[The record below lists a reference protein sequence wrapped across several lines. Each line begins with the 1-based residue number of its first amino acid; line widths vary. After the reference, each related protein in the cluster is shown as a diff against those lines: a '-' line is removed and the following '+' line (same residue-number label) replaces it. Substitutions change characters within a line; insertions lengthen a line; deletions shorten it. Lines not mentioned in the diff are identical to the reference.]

1 MKAGK
6 MKIAI
11 VGSGIAGNVAAYHL
25 NKEHDITLFEQNSHI
40 GGHTH
45 THTID
50 DAVSELKPAES
61 NRDELNGDKLNIDTG
76 FIVLN
81 DRTYPNFINLLEE
94 LDVDIQK
101 TEMSFSVKCEQSSLE
116 YNGNNLNTL
125 FAQRSNLLRPK
136 FYKMIADILRFNR
149 EATASI
155 NNSHKDQ
162 DINSISL
169 GDFLHNNNYSE
180 IFVNKYIVPMGAAIW
195 STKPEDMFSFPAR
208 LFFNFFL
215 NHGLL
220 SVNNRPQ
227 WYVIKGGSNCYVK
240 KLIRGFEDKIRTD
253 CPVEK
258 IDRFENHVEIH
269 TQKHGIEKFDYV
281 FIASH
286 SDQALN
292 MLQHPSEIE
301 RATLAA
307 IQYQKNE
314 AVLHTDD
321 SLLPVRRKAW
331 ASWNYH
337 IPKDTRSNV
346 ALTYNMN
353 ILQGLKTDNTYCV
366 TLNYTDQIDKKKI
379 IKTIDYHHPIFTP
392 ESIIAQENHRLINGT
407 NRTYYCGAYWRNG
420 FHEDG
425 VVSAINALS
434 HFKQD
439 ISHEEKLSL
448 RWAS

>member
-1 MKAGK
+1 

-11 VGSGIAGNVAAYHL
+11 IGSGIAGNVAAYHL

-45 THTID
+45 THSIADT
-50 DAVSELKPAES
+50 EGE
-61 NRDELNGDKLNIDTG
+61 LNIDTG

-81 DRTYPNFINLLEE
+81 DRTYPNFISLLEE
-94 LDVDIQK
+94 LDVDIEK
-101 TEMSFSVKCEQSSLE
+101 TEMSFSVKCENTGLE

-125 FAQRSNLLRPK
+125 FAQRSNLFRPV
-136 FYKMIADILRFNR
+136 FYKMISDILRFNR
-149 EATASI
+149 EATESI
-155 NNSHKDQ
+155 SNTHSEQ
-162 DINSISL
+162 SL
-169 GDFLHNNNYSE
+169 GDFLHSGKYSE
-180 IFVNKYIVPMGAAIW
+180 IFINKYIVPMGAAIW

-220 SVNNRPQ
+220 SVNDRPQ
-227 WYVIKGGSNCYVK
+227 WYVVKGGSNSYVK
-240 KLIRGFEDKIRTD
+240 ELISGFADRIRTD
-253 CPVEK
+253 CPVEN
-258 IDRFENHVEIH
+258 IIRHDDHVEIH
-269 TQKHGIEKFDYV
+269 TQSHGVERFDYV

-286 SDQALN
+286 SDQALK
-292 MLQHPSEIE
+292 MLQHPSAQENS
-301 RATLAA
+301 TLSA

-314 AVLHTDD
+314 AVLHTDR
-321 SLLPVRRKAW
+321 SLLPLRKNAW

-337 IPKDTRSNV
+337 IPKNTRSNV

-353 ILQGLKTDNTYCV
+353 ILQGLQTDNTYCV
-366 TLNYTDQIDKKKI
+366 TLNYTDQIDEGKI
-379 IKTIDYHHPIFTP
+379 LKTIEYHHPVFTP
-392 ESIIAQENHRLINGT
+392 EGIIAQDEHRLINGT
-407 NRTYYCGAYWRNG
+407 GRTYYCGAYWRNG

-425 VVSAINALS
+425 VVSALTALS

-439 ISHEEKLSL
+439 ISNEQKLSL

>member
-1 MKAGK
+1 

-45 THTID
+45 THTIED
-50 DAVSELKPAES
+50 DSTDS
-61 NRDELNGDKLNIDTG
+61 NRSELNIDTG

-81 DRTYPNFINLLEE
+81 DRTYPKFISLLKE

-101 TEMSFSVKCEQSSLE
+101 TEMSFSVKCEQSLLE
-116 YNGNNLNTL
+116 YNGNNLDTL
-125 FAQRSNLLRPK
+125 FAQRSNLLRPG

-149 EATASI
+149 EATESI
-155 NNSHKDQ
+155 NNSHNDQ
-162 DINSISL
+162 SL
-169 GDFLHNNNYSE
+169 GDFLLNNNYSE
-180 IFVNKYIVPMGAAIW
+180 IFINKYIVPMGAAIW

-208 LFFNFFL
+208 SFFKFFL

-220 SVNNRPQ
+220 SVNDRPQ
-227 WYVIKGGSNCYVK
+227 WYVIKGGSNRYVK
-240 KLIRGFEDKIRTD
+240 KLISGFEDKIRTN

-258 IDRFENHVEIH
+258 IVRYDDHVEIH
-269 TQKHGIEKFDYV
+269 TQKQGIEIFDYV

-286 SDQALN
+286 SDQALS

-301 RATLAA
+301 RATLTA

-321 SLLPVRRKAW
+321 SLLPIRRKAW

-353 ILQGLKTDNTYCV
+353 ILQGLKTDTTYCV
-366 TLNYTDQIDKKKI
+366 TLNYTDKIDKKKI
-379 IKTIDYHHPIFTP
+379 IKTINYDHPIFTA

-407 NRTYYCGAYWRNG
+407 SRTYYCGAYWRNG

>member
-1 MKAGK
+1 

-11 VGSGIAGNVAAYHL
+11 IGSGIAGNVAAYHL

-50 DAVSELKPAES
+50 DARSE
-61 NRDELNGDKLNIDTG
+61 LNIDTG

-81 DRTYPNFINLLEE
+81 DRTYPNFISLLEE

-101 TEMSFSVKCEQSSLE
+101 TEMSFSVKCENSGLE
-116 YNGNNLNTL
+116 YNGDNLDTL
-125 FAQRSNLLRPK
+125 FAQRSNLFRPG
-136 FYKMIADILRFNR
+136 FYRMISDILRFNR
-149 EATASI
+149 QATEFI
-155 NNSHKDQ
+155 NNIYSDQ
-162 DINSISL
+162 SL

-180 IFVNKYIVPMGAAIW
+180 IFINKYIVPMGAAIW
-195 STKPEDMFSFPAR
+195 STNPEDMFSFPAR
-208 LFFNFFL
+208 FFFKFFL

-220 SVNNRPQ
+220 SVNDRPQ
-227 WYVIKGGSNCYVK
+227 WYVIRGGSNSYVK
-240 KLIRGFEDKIRTD
+240 KLIRGFEDTIRTN
-253 CPVEK
+253 CPVVK
-258 IDRFENHVEIH
+258 IVRYQDHVAIH
-269 TQKHGIEKFDYV
+269 TQSHGVERFDYV

-292 MLQHPSEIE
+292 MVQQPSTQE
-301 RATLAA
+301 RATLSA

-314 AVLHTDD
+314 AVLHTDRT
-321 SLLPVRRKAW
+321 LLPIREKAW

-337 IPKDTRSNV
+337 IPKDARSSV

-353 ILQGLKTDNTYCV
+353 ILQGINSDNTYCV
-366 TLNYTDQIDKKKI
+366 TLNYSDQIDKKKI
-379 IKTIDYHHPIFTP
+379 LKTIEYHHPIFTT
-392 ESIIAQENHRLINGT
+392 ESIIAQQNHRLINGT
-407 NRTYYCGAYWRNG
+407 SRTYYCGAYWRNG

-439 ISHEEKLSL
+439 ISHEQKLSL

>member
-1 MKAGK
+1 

-11 VGSGIAGNVAAYHL
+11 IGSGIAGNVAAYHL

-45 THTID
+45 SHIID
-50 DAVSELKPAES
+50 DVK
-61 NRDELNGDKLNIDTG
+61 GKLNIDTG

-81 DRTYPNFINLLEE
+81 DRSYPNFISLLEE
-94 LDVDIQK
+94 LEVDIQK
-101 TEMSFSVKCEQSSLE
+101 TEMSFSVKCEHSGLE
-116 YNGNNLNTL
+116 YNGNNLDTL
-125 FAQRSNLLRPK
+125 FAQRSNLFRPG
-136 FYKMIADILRFNR
+136 FYRMISDILRFNR
-149 EATASI
+149 EATEAI
-155 NNSHKDQ
+155 NNIYS
-162 DINSISL
+162 NLCL

-180 IFVNKYIVPMGAAIW
+180 IFINKYIVPMGAAIW
-195 STKPEDMFSFPAR
+195 STNPDDMFSFPAR
-208 LFFNFFL
+208 FFFKFFF

-220 SVNNRPQ
+220 SVNDRPQ
-227 WYVIKGGSNCYVK
+227 WYVIKGGSNSYVK
-240 KLIRGFEDKIRTD
+240 KLIMGFEDKIRTD
-253 CPVEK
+253 CPVDK
-258 IDRFENHVEIH
+258 IVRHDDYVEIQ
-269 TQKHGIEKFDYV
+269 TQRHGVEIFDYV

-286 SDQALN
+286 SDQALS
-292 MLQHPSEIE
+292 MLQQPTAQE
-301 RATLAA
+301 RETLSA

-314 AVLHTDD
+314 AVLHTDR
-321 SLLPVRRKAW
+321 SLLPIRKKAW

-337 IPKDTRSNV
+337 IPRDTRTNV

-353 ILQGLKTDNTYCV
+353 ILQGISSDNTYCV
-366 TLNYTDQIDKKKI
+366 TLNYSDQIDKKKI
-379 IKTIDYHHPIFTP
+379 IKTIEYHHPVFTP
-392 ESIIAQENHRLINGT
+392 ESIIAQENHRLINAT
-407 NRTYYCGAYWRNG
+407 SRTYYCGAYWRNG

>member
-1 MKAGK
+1 

-11 VGSGIAGNVAAYHL
+11 IGSGIAGNVAAYHL
-25 NKEHDITLFEQNSHI
+25 NKDHDITLFEQNSHI

-45 THTID
+45 THSID
-50 DAVSELKPAES
+50 DATGNLS
-61 NRDELNGDKLNIDTG
+61 IDTG

-81 DRTYPNFINLLEE
+81 DRTYPNFIKLLEE

-101 TEMSFSVKCEQSSLE
+101 TEMSFSVKCENTGLE

-125 FAQRSNLLRPK
+125 FAQRSNLFSPV
-136 FYKMIADILRFNR
+136 FYRMISDILRFNR
-149 EATASI
+149 EATEAI
-155 NNSHKDQ
+155 NDIHSDQ
-162 DINSISL
+162 SL
-169 GDFLHNNNYSE
+169 GDFLHNGKYSE
-180 IFVNKYIVPMGAAIW
+180 IFINKYIVPMGAAIW
-195 STKPEDMFSFPAR
+195 STNPQDMFSFPAR
-208 LFFNFFL
+208 FFFRFFL

-220 SVNNRPQ
+220 SVNDRPQ
-227 WYVIKGGSNCYVK
+227 WYVIKGGSNSYVK
-240 KLIRGFEDKIRTD
+240 KLISGFEDRIRTD

-258 IDRFENHVEIH
+258 IVRHDDHVEIH
-269 TQKHGIEKFDYV
+269 TQSHGVERFDYV

-292 MLQHPSEIE
+292 MLQHPSTLERDTLSAIE
-301 RATLAA
+301 
-307 IQYQKNE
+307 YQENE
-314 AVLHTDD
+314 AVLHTDR
-321 SLLPVRRKAW
+321 SLLPLRKKAW

-337 IPKDTRSNV
+337 IPTDARSNV

-366 TLNYTDQIDKKKI
+366 TLNYTDQIDEGKI
-379 IKTIDYHHPIFTP
+379 LKTIQYDHPIFTP
-392 ESIIAQENHRLINGT
+392 KSIIAQENHRLIDGT
-407 NRTYYCGAYWRNG
+407 SRTYFCGAYWRNG

-425 VVSAINALS
+425 VVSALNAIS

-439 ISHEEKLSL
+439 ISNEEKLSL

>member
-1 MKAGK
+1 

-11 VGSGIAGNVAAYHL
+11 IGSGIAGNVAAYHL

-45 THTID
+45 THSID
-50 DAVSELKPAES
+50 DA
-61 NRDELNGDKLNIDTG
+61 NGKLNIDTG

-81 DRTYPNFINLLEE
+81 DRSYPNFIKLLQE

-101 TEMSFSVKCEQSSLE
+101 TEMSFSVKCEQSKLE
-116 YNGNNLNTL
+116 YNGNNLDTL
-125 FAQRSNLLRPK
+125 FAQRSNMFSPI
-136 FYKMIADILRFNR
+136 FYKMISDILRFNR
-149 EATASI
+149 EATEFI
-155 NNSHKDQ
+155 NNIHNDQ
-162 DINSISL
+162 SL
-169 GDFLHNNNYSE
+169 GDFLHNRHYSE
-180 IFVNKYIVPMGAAIW
+180 IFINKYIVPMGAAIW
-195 STKPEDMFSFPAR
+195 STKPEDMFNFPAR
-208 LFFNFFL
+208 FFFKFFL

-220 SVNNRPQ
+220 SVNDRPQ
-227 WYVIKGGSNCYVK
+227 WYVIKGGSNNYVK
-240 KLIRGFEDKIRTD
+240 KLIKGFEDRIRTD
-253 CPVEK
+253 CSVDK
-258 IDRFENHVEIH
+258 IVRHADHVEIH
-269 TQKHGIEKFDYV
+269 SQKNGQRYNIERFDYV

-292 MLQHPSEIE
+292 MLQQPSAQE
-301 RATLAA
+301 RDTLSA

-321 SLLPVRRKAW
+321 TLLPSRKKAW
-331 ASWNYH
+331 AAWNYH
-337 IPKDTRSNV
+337 IPKDNRSNV

-353 ILQGLKTDNTYCV
+353 ILQGIQSDNTYCV
-366 TLNYTDQIDKKKI
+366 TLNYSDQIDQNKI
-379 IKTIDYHHPIFTP
+379 IKTIEYHHPIFTP
-392 ESIIAQENHRLINGT
+392 KSIIAQDNHRLINGT
-407 NRTYYCGAYWRNG
+407 GRTYYCGAYWRNG

-439 ISHEEKLSL
+439 LSNEQKLSL

>member
-1 MKAGK
+1 

-11 VGSGIAGNVAAYHL
+11 IGSGIAGNVAAYHL
-25 NKEHDITLFEQNSHI
+25 NKDHDITLFEQNSHI

-45 THTID
+45 THSID
-50 DAVSELKPAES
+50 DATGNLS
-61 NRDELNGDKLNIDTG
+61 IDTG

-81 DRTYPNFINLLEE
+81 DRTYPNFIKLLEE

-101 TEMSFSVKCEQSSLE
+101 TEMSFSVKCENTGLE

-125 FAQRSNLLRPK
+125 FAQRSNLFSPV
-136 FYKMIADILRFNR
+136 FYRMISDILRFNR
-149 EATASI
+149 EATEAI
-155 NNSHKDQ
+155 NDTHSDQ
-162 DINSISL
+162 SL
-169 GDFLHNNNYSE
+169 GDFLHNGKYSE
-180 IFVNKYIVPMGAAIW
+180 IFINKYIVPMGAAIW
-195 STKPEDMFSFPAR
+195 STNPQDMFSFPAR
-208 LFFNFFL
+208 FFFRFFL

-220 SVNNRPQ
+220 SVNDRPQ
-227 WYVIKGGSNCYVK
+227 WYVIKGGSNSYVK
-240 KLIRGFEDKIRTD
+240 KLISGFEDRIRTD

-258 IDRFENHVEIH
+258 IVRHDDHVEIH
-269 TQKHGIEKFDYV
+269 TQSHGVERFDYV

-292 MLQHPSEIE
+292 MLQHPSTLERDTLSAIE
-301 RATLAA
+301 
-307 IQYQKNE
+307 YQENE
-314 AVLHTDD
+314 AVLHTDR
-321 SLLPVRRKAW
+321 SLLPLRKKAW

-337 IPKDTRSNV
+337 IPTDARSNV

-366 TLNYTDQIDKKKI
+366 TLNYTDQIDEGKI
-379 IKTIDYHHPIFTP
+379 LKTIQYDHPIFTP
-392 ESIIAQENHRLINGT
+392 KSIIAQENHRLIDGT
-407 NRTYYCGAYWRNG
+407 SRTYFCGAYWRNG

-425 VVSAINALS
+425 VVSALNAIS

-439 ISHEEKLSL
+439 ISNEEKLSL